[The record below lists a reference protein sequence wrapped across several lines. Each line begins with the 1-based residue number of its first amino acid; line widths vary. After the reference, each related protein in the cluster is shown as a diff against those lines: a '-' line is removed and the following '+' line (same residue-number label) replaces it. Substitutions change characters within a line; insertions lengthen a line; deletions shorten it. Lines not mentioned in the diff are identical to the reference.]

1 MAIYAR
7 KTLLLLLKIEGGTLG
22 LGKDEKSHSAEKVMK
37 RGDPW
42 TMPPTFANIR
52 IFLVH
57 CETRTHVPLH
67 LRTLGQCPLL
77 LRTFEFFL
85 VHCETRTHV
94 PLHLRTREIRVNH

>member
-1 MAIYAR
+1 MPKKVKMAIYAR

-22 LGKDEKSHSAEKVMK
+22 LEKNEKSHSAEKVMK

-57 CETRTHVPLH
+57 CV
-67 LRTLGQCPLL
+67 
-77 LRTFEFFL
+77 
-85 VHCETRTHV
+85 TRTHV